1 MIHNIAGCTV
11 EFPHAPYGT
20 QLLFMERVIKTL
32 ECRGNA
38 LLEAPTGSG
47 KTLSLLCS
55 TLSWQNKLQHQESAQ
70 AQDHTSGTERKPE
83 YCCTSNGTAGDDV
96 SKCNSKGSLVE
107 GHEIASPTACKP
119 SASKPPTTS
128 IIDLSDS
135 SDDSDSDE
143 VVCTTPLRDKAKTA
157 SKKNASKETTSKE
170 INLERDDDISD
181 HEQHGQPL
189 SMKSRSPRI
198 FYATRTHSQIAQV
211 VRELK
216 RTKYK
221 PTMAVL
227 ASRDHYCIHKTVNG
241 SANRDEECEKLVTG
255 AEGETCKY
263 FKGMGNFHALQNTQ
277 VHDIE
282 DLITAGEEYTGCP
295 YYLARKFAETA
306 QLIFCPYSYLL
317 DPVVR
322 AAMSID
328 LSGSVLIFDEAHN
341 IEDICREAASL
352 ELELDL
358 LEAARD
364 KCERCHLAG
373 GRSDLYLPLKQT
385 LQNVI
390 NWLQHC
396 AEHDLK
402 SAGYE
407 RYEKYWKGKEMAAP
421 LQSGGL
427 GPGEAA
433 VLRELCRKIREEEKG
448 KEGATTRGKKEKEPP
463 KVGGLVLN
471 TVSRLVTVLELI
483 YQDDTSI
490 FDYIMCVQ
498 KWIKRSQ
505 LPRGRRRPS
514 SDDNRKVVVQFCLW
528 CMNPALIFQTVARQS
543 RSIILT
549 SGTLTPMESFA
560 SELGT
565 EFATQWSA
573 PHVVDLKRQVWAGVL
588 YGARN
593 NYISATYTHT
603 ESHAFQDAV
612 GKAVSDICSVTPDGV
627 LMFFPSYSL
636 LEKLKTRWELT
647 GLWQAL
653 NDIKPVRCEPRGTGD
668 HFDAVMDSYYSGV
681 RSGKGGLLLA
691 VCRGKVSE
699 GLDFTDGFARA
710 VLLLG
715 IPYPYVKDPKV
726 QLKKAY
732 NDQRLRGP
740 NRSRFI
746 TGDAWYCQ
754 QAFRAL
760 NQAIGRCIRHRHDF
774 GAIILIDQRF
784 CEPRNQQHLSR
795 WFVAGLQKPVD
806 FDGCKE
812 SLKVFFTELEA
823 NPPGGRPPP
832 SVGQLHTDIR
842 MTNRRKRGAED
853 HSEETG
859 GQPVRQYPRDGPSFA
874 AGERAFLD
882 TTISLVAG
890 ENHVPKSRLGELV
903 GKDSQWQP
911 DASSPAQKPTSE
923 LQHVRQNAEAE
934 APLHAHDQQKT
945 NHLPRFGAPQGEDMD
960 ISGTALHA
968 KAGQDLPASPLHP
981 LHKESSGEGNQHQD
995 TLERHQTSGA
1005 VNHVDP
1011 ACSPGN
1017 LSRPSNLRNWISGD
1031 VSMHMSYLGSSPLV
1045 MVHGIPAEQHEPG
1058 AVLGVLNCFD
1068 LVIETIHA
1076 KGNLNSALAQ
1086 WQCQI
1091 PQGLQRVL
1099 KLHGPT
1105 DHRSIPPH
1113 LLDEVEKMRS
1123 AYLSQLRS
1131 MYPSLLLG

>member
-1 MIHNIAGCTV
+1 
-11 EFPHAPYGT
+11 
-20 QLLFMERVIKTL
+20 
-32 ECRGNA
+32 
-38 LLEAPTGSG
+38 
-47 KTLSLLCS
+47 
-55 TLSWQNKLQHQESAQ
+55 
-70 AQDHTSGTERKPE
+70 
-83 YCCTSNGTAGDDV
+83 
-96 SKCNSKGSLVE
+96 
-107 GHEIASPTACKP
+107 
-119 SASKPPTTS
+119 
-128 IIDLSDS
+128 
-135 SDDSDSDE
+135 
-143 VVCTTPLRDKAKTA
+143 
-157 SKKNASKETTSKE
+157 
-170 INLERDDDISD
+170 
-181 HEQHGQPL
+181 
-189 SMKSRSPRI
+189 
-198 FYATRTHSQIAQV
+198 
-211 VRELK
+211 
-216 RTKYK
+216 
-221 PTMAVL
+221 MAVL

-859 GQPVRQYPRDGPSFA
+859 GLSHSQYATKSQPTLKSVWVNGHEKPKRPARRNTFQPDDHKRQSNSSKPSETHVDHISAPNTIPGDSNPAGGPPLLHIHSLVQLTVSEGRGAAAAEGSWAPAEAVSTFPVLKSDGNAPPDPDATAPAVHMAHPNALIQERYPVGSATDKSIGNRGRKRRAAVDLLPLDDQWDFAGQPVRQYPRDGPSFA